1 MNFMIFSVP
10 VFALILEVFLHHFC
24 LHFGT
29 LFASICMLP
38 RTLFLTSSFLFS
50 KGCPVPFPP
59 FGSTLVAFWHP
70 FGSHLGSLCSLLAP
84 FWSPLARRRSVWLRR
99 RTFGFRCFPFV
110 TCVLKFSLFFRDFP
124 HLPLTFRIYILCA
137 ASRGPA
143 TALNHGYLWLM
154 GKSQILSRCKT

>member
-1 MNFMIFSVP
+1 MCFCITFGSILAPFSHQSACFP
-10 VFALILEVFLHHFC
+10 APFSSLFRSCSAKGALW
-24 LHFGT
+24 
-29 LFASICMLP
+29 A
-38 RTLFLTSSFLFS
+38 
-50 KGCPVPFPP
+50 PFPP

-99 RTFGFRCFPFV
+99 RSISDTFGFRCFPFV
-110 TCVLKFSLFFRDFP
+110 TLVLKFSLFPRFP
-124 HLPLTFRIYILCA
+124 SSSAYVPNIYIYIYIYIFCA

-143 TALNHGYLWLM
+143 TALNHGSLWLM